1 VAKLESPM
9 TYSSA
14 LGAEQCLAGT
24 FRVEFPAQ
32 TVEWSDGMYLV
43 HGYQRGEV
51 VPTLALLYSHKHPE
65 DRPWCQGIAEEVI
78 QAGGYFSMYHR
89 IIDAQG
95 RVRHVLTSG
104 DAIRDARGNVTA
116 LEGVMLDLTSTL
128 RRETEQTAHDAV
140 VAATSTRSVIDL
152 ARGILMGR
160 LLVGSEA
167 AFQLLVNDSG
177 RRNVKLALVAS
188 ELVTLAERPDGA
200 DALEAAVRRMLAWPK
215 AAPRKLRQETGT

>member
-1 VAKLESPM
+1 M

-32 TVEWSDGMYLV
+32 LVEWSDGMYQV

-51 VPTLALLYSHKHPE
+51 VPTLDLLYAHKHPE
-65 DRPWCQGIAEEVI
+65 DRPWCQGITEKLI
-78 QAGGYFSMYHR
+78 QAGGYFCTYHR

-95 RVRHVLTSG
+95 RVRHVLSSG
-104 DAIRDARGNVTA
+104 DAIRDDVGNVTA
-116 LEGVMLDLTSTL
+116 LEGVTLDLTSTL
-128 RRETEQTAHDAV
+128 RRETEQTARDAV

-160 LLVGSEA
+160 LRIGSEA
-167 AFQLLVNDSG
+167 AFQLLVNDSS

-188 ELVTLAERPDGA
+188 ELLTLAERPDA
-200 DALEAAVRRMLAWPK
+200 APELEAAVQRMLAWPK
-215 AAPRKLRQETGT
+215 AAPRKLRRETGT